1 MHDHQLLIAGRSR
14 PSRDGATLALISPAT
29 EYRVGSIA
37 AATRED
43 LEDALRSA
51 DAGLAAWRGVPA
63 WERAR
68 ILRRAADIIRDRV
81 HAIAAGITLE
91 TGKPLAES
99 HGETLAAADQFEWY
113 AEEAKRIYGQI
124 MPGRAAGQR
133 LSVLYEPVGV
143 CVALTAWNFPALLPA
158 RKLAAALAA
167 GCSVILKPAG
177 EAPGAAFALARA
189 CLDAGVPAEAV
200 SVVTGD
206 PTFVSETLVTAPMV
220 RKVSLTGSVRVGKIV
235 LRLAAEGVKRVTM
248 ELGGHAPVIVHED
261 ADPVTAAEALA
272 AAKFRNCGQ
281 VCISPSRFFVHRSIE
296 PEFAKTFARMARATV
311 VGDGAGA
318 GVTMGP
324 LISRRALD
332 RTIDVVG
339 DAIARGATVL
349 AGGKRPAH
357 LNAGHFLEATVLRDV
372 AGDSRIMTEEPFAP
386 VAPIVAFD
394 DPADA
399 ITQANALPFGLAAY
413 VFTNDLER
421 AHATVDALEAGMIGV
436 NEVLLATAEGP
447 FGGVKESGYG
457 REGGTLGIQDYLS
470 PKFVKQKFAGLRR

>member
-1 MHDHQLLIAGRSR
+1 MTDHQLLIAGQRR
-14 PSRDGATLALISPAT
+14 PSSDGATIPLVSPAT
-29 EYRVGSIA
+29 ETRVGSMA
-37 AATRED
+37 AATRTD
-43 LEDALRSA
+43 LDAALQTA
-51 DAGLAAWRGVPA
+51 EAGLRTWRATPA

-68 ILRRAADIIRDRV
+68 ILRRAADIIRER
-81 HAIAAGITLE
+81 ANMIGAGITLE
-91 TGKPLAES
+91 TGKPRAEAL
-99 HGETLAAADQFEWY
+99 GETLAAADQFEWY
-113 AEEAKRIYGQI
+113 AEEAKRIYGQVI
-124 MPGRAAGQR
+124 PGRAAGQR

-177 EAPGAAFALARA
+177 EAPGAAFALADA
-189 CLDAGVPAEAV
+189 CLDAGVPPEAL

-206 PTFVSETLVTAPMV
+206 PAFVSETLVTAPLV
-220 RKVSLTGSVRVGKIV
+220 RKVSLTGSVRVGRIV
-235 LRLAAEGVKRVTM
+235 LHLAAEGIKRVTM

-261 ADPVTAAEALA
+261 ADPVSAAEALA

-296 PEFAKTFARMARATV
+296 PEFAEAFARVARSTV
-311 VGDGAGA
+311 VGDGAEP

-332 RTIDVVG
+332 RTMEVVD
-339 DAIARGATVL
+339 DAVARGATLL
-349 AGGKRPAH
+349 AGGRRPPH
-357 LNAGHFLEATVLRDV
+357 LNSGHFLEATVLREV
-372 AGDSRIMTEEPFAP
+372 SPDSRIMIEEPFAP
-386 VAPIVAFD
+386 VAPIVTFN

-399 ITQANALPFGLAAY
+399 IARANALPFGLAGY
-413 VFTNDLER
+413 VFTNDLQR
-421 AHATVDALEAGMIGV
+421 AQETVDALEVGMVGV

-457 REGGTLGIQDYLS
+457 REGGSLGIQDYLS
-470 PKFVKQKFAGLRR
+470 PKFVKQKFAGGRR

>member
-1 MHDHQLLIAGRSR
+1 MTDHKLLIAGHRR
-14 PSRDGATLALISPAT
+14 PSRDGATLPVVSPAS
-29 EYRVGSIA
+29 EHRVGSIA
-37 AATRED
+37 AATRTD
-43 LEDALRSA
+43 LDDALRA
-51 DAGLAAWRGVPA
+51 AEAGLVAWRAVPA

-68 ILRRAADIIRDRV
+68 ILRRTADIVRERA
-81 HAIAAGITLE
+81 HAIAECITLE
-91 TGKPLAES
+91 TGKPLAEGL
-99 HGETLAAADQFEWY
+99 GETLAAADQFEWY
-113 AEEAKRIYGQI
+113 AEEAKRIYGQV

-177 EAPGAAFALARA
+177 EAPGAAFALADA
-189 CLDAGVPAEAV
+189 CLAAGVPSEAL

-206 PTFVSETLVTAPMV
+206 PGFVSETLVTAPVV
-220 RKVSLTGSVRVGKIV
+220 RKVSLTGSVRVGRII
-235 LRLAAEGVKRVTM
+235 LHLAAEGIKRVTM

-261 ADPVTAAEALA
+261 ADPVSAAEALA

-296 PEFAKTFARMARATV
+296 PAFAEAFARVARSAV
-311 VGDGAGA
+311 VGDGAEA

-324 LISRRALD
+324 LISRRSLD
-332 RTIDVVG
+332 RTLELID
-339 DAIARGATVL
+339 DAVARGATIL
-349 AGGKRPAH
+349 AGGRRPPH
-357 LNAGHFLEATVLRDV
+357 LNAGHFLEPTVLRDV
-372 AGDSRIMTEEPFAP
+372 APESRIMIEEPFAP

-399 ITQANALPFGLAAY
+399 VARANALPFGLAGY
-413 VFTNDLER
+413 VFTNDLQR
-421 AHATVDALEAGMIGV
+421 AHETVDALEVGMVGV

-457 REGGTLGIQDYLS
+457 REGGALGIQDYLS
-470 PKFVKQKFAGLRR
+470 PKYVKQKFAGASR

>member
-1 MHDHQLLIAGRSR
+1 MNDHRLLIAGRRR
-14 PSRDGATLALISPAT
+14 PSSDGATLPLISPVT
-29 EYRVGSIA
+29 ELRVGGIA

-51 DAGLAAWRGVPA
+51 EAGLATWRAVPA

-68 ILRRAADIIRDRV
+68 ILRRTADIIRKRAQ
-81 HAIAAGITLE
+81 AIAAGITLE
-91 TGKPLAES
+91 TGKPLAEG

-113 AEEAKRIYGQI
+113 AEEAKRVYGQVV
-124 MPGRAAGQR
+124 PGRAAGQR

-167 GCSVILKPAG
+167 GCSVVLKPAG
-177 EAPGAAFALARA
+177 EAPGAAFALADA
-189 CLDAGVPAEAV
+189 CLDAGVPADAI

-206 PTFVSETLVTAPMV
+206 PGFISEILVTAPMV
-220 RKVSLTGSVRVGKIV
+220 RKVSLTGSVRVGRIV
-235 LRLAAEGVKRVTM
+235 LHLAAEGIKRVTM
-248 ELGGHAPVIVHED
+248 ELGGHAAVIVHVD
-261 ADPVTAAEALA
+261 ADPVSAAEALA

-296 PEFAKTFARMARATV
+296 PQFAEAFARVARAAV
-311 VGDGAGA
+311 VGDGAEA

-332 RTIDVVG
+332 RTIEVVD
-339 DAIARGATVL
+339 DAVARGATVL
-349 AGGKRPAH
+349 TGGRRPPH
-357 LNAGHFLEATVLRDV
+357 LNAGYFLEPTVLRDV
-372 AGDSRIMTEEPFAP
+372 APDSRIMIEEPFAP

-394 DPADA
+394 DPTEA
-399 ITQANALPFGLAAY
+399 IARANALPFGLAGY
-413 VFTNDLER
+413 VFTNDLQR
-421 AHATVDALEAGMIGV
+421 AQETVDALEVGMVGV
-436 NEVLLATAEGP
+436 NEVLLATAEAP

-457 REGGTLGIQDYLS
+457 REGGALGIQDYLS
-470 PKFVKQKFAGLRR
+470 PKFVKQKFAGVRR